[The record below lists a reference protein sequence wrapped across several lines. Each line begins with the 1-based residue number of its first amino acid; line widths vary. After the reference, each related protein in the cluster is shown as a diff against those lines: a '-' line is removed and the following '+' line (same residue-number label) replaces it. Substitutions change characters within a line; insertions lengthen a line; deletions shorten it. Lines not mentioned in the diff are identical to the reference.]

1 MNKTILA
8 ILVGTFLISGALY
21 LTRPVNEKNEK
32 EEVVV
37 EEEKEEEEEENSE
50 NLPEKEE
57 NEEEINM
64 ETSSLMDCLKEEGV
78 VVYGSKTCPACAQ
91 LVSAFGGYDVIAPI
105 YVECME
111 DGDRCSSEK
120 QTGYVP
126 EIQIKGELYK
136 ESRSPEVIASE
147 VGCNI

>member
-8 ILVGTFLISGALY
+8 ILVSAFLISGALY
-21 LTRPVNEKNEK
+21 LTRPAEEIRENEEIVVS
-32 EEVVV
+32 EEA
-37 EEEKEEEEEENSE
+37 EEENSE
-50 NLPEKEE
+50 TLPTKEE
-57 NEEEINM
+57 NEEENAEIN
-64 ETSSLMDCLKEEGV
+64 SLVDCLKREGV

-111 DGDRCSSEK
+111 EGSRCSSEK
-120 QTGYVP
+120 KTGYVP
-126 EIQIKGELYK
+126 EIQIKGELY
-136 ESRSPEVIASE
+136 EGSRSPEVIAGE